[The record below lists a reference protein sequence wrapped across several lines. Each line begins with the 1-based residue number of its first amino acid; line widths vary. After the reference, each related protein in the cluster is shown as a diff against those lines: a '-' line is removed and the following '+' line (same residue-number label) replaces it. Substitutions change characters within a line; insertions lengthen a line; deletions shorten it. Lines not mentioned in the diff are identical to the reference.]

1 MTNYKTTEILESILA
16 NSYGLSLKTQNY
28 HWNVTG
34 ENFKTLHELFGEQY
48 EDISDAIDELA
59 ERIRALGEKVEGTF
73 ANFSK
78 LNSAK
83 DGKKDLSSK
92 DMVNDLISDHEALV
106 AKLNEG
112 IKIAQE
118 DGDEATADMFIA
130 RIQSHDKMAW
140 MLRSSL

>member
-34 ENFKTLHELFGEQY
+34 ENFKTFHELFGEQY

-73 ANFSK
+73 
-78 LNSAK
+78 
-83 DGKKDLSSK
+83 
-92 DMVNDLISDHEALV
+92 
-106 AKLNEG
+106 
-112 IKIAQE
+112 
-118 DGDEATADMFIA
+118 
-130 RIQSHDKMAW
+130 
-140 MLRSSL
+140 